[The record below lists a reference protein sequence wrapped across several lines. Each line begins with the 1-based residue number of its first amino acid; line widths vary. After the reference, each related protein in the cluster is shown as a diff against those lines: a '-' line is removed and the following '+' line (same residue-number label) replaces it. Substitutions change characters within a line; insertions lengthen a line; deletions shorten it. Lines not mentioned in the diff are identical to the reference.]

1 MSKVFKNKESICSR
15 LITLFWASL
24 AVLML
29 FSCKNKVPEG
39 IISPSKLEEILFD
52 YHMAEAAEA
61 TMPGEKG
68 ENKGQFV
75 QAVFRKYNIS
85 EEEFSRSMAYY
96 FRHTDKLSEV
106 YAHLKERYGTYVA
119 NAGLSLPNIESG
131 SDTVNIWTGNT
142 EYMLSNQAE
151 NKVIFET
158 KADTSFH
165 SGDRLIWA
173 FNSKWMYHDGAKNMM
188 AIIKAEY
195 ANDSIVTT
203 TRNIFASGKQEIS
216 MVIAEQPLRSITCV
230 LYLVSPWTERPRLAL
245 IDKPVLLRAR
255 SKFFHDIDSSINNE
269 NGNRLNSDRV
279 RDSIKLHKLREKEIR
294 DSLFLIDNR
303 PNRKE

>member
-15 LITLFWASL
+15 LVTLFWASL

-106 YAHLKERYGTYVA
+106 YAHLKERYGTK
-119 NAGLSLPNIESG
+119 SRISPG
-131 SDTVNIWTGNT
+131 SRHWQMPD
-142 EYMLSNQAE
+142 
-151 NKVIFET
+151 
-158 KADTSFH
+158 FH
-165 SGDRLIWA
+165 YLI
-173 FNSKWMYHDGAKNMM
+173 
-188 AIIKAEY
+188 
-195 ANDSIVTT
+195 
-203 TRNIFASGKQEIS
+203 
-216 MVIAEQPLRSITCV
+216 
-230 LYLVSPWTERPRLAL
+230 
-245 IDKPVLLRAR
+245 
-255 SKFFHDIDSSINNE
+255 
-269 NGNRLNSDRV
+269 
-279 RDSIKLHKLREKEIR
+279 
-294 DSLFLIDNR
+294 
-303 PNRKE
+303 